1 MINAIYL
8 FFGLDTNNLRI
19 LYNGMKIKSENIPI
33 WNYFNYADLVTFILY
48 RKEDDRFFTECRYI
62 GKLISAKLHID
73 KEKISIKIGR
83 LNNTKALFCPEH
95 GFGLYKNNLANLYDI
110 YANSITIHYEDNTIF
125 YSIRIKEDN
134 MFELDKVDYTIY

>member
-1 MINAIYL
+1 MINTIYL

-19 LYNGMKIKSENIPI
+19 LYNGMKIKSQNTSI
-33 WNYFNYADLVTFILY
+33 WNYFNCAYLATLILY

-83 LNNTKALFCPEH
+83 LNNTKALFCPAH
-95 GFGLYKNNLANLYDI
+95 GFGLYKNNLAKLYD
-110 YANSITIHYEDNTIF
+110 YNNSIWKSNIIF
-125 YSIRIKEDN
+125 N
-134 MFELDKVDYTIY
+134 KVYFLLSFLLVINIGFFII